1 MKLLTKHEEAFDD
14 TVEDAPQDT
23 SGAMTNSTL
32 DITKEQNANFAVDQ
46 DTQSSWIEHWIQILS
61 SMVHPDNVINVD
73 PTDIGSDLP
82 ESTGYNALEH
92 DNERDIIA
100 KAFAEDGF
108 KIKKA
113 ALVEANKPKDID
125 MTLPGLGEWKRG
137 LAAPSKRKRK
147 GFTVKAPPVHK
158 RKDDNSGHLILNT
171 NKIDKLKTHQV
182 SSSPFTGVSDYKVL
196 FGSEVS

>member
-1 MKLLTKHEEAFDD
+1 
-14 TVEDAPQDT
+14 
-23 SGAMTNSTL
+23 
-32 DITKEQNANFAVDQ
+32 
-46 DTQSSWIEHWIQILS
+46 
-61 SMVHPDNVINVD
+61 MVHPDNVINVD

-82 ESTGYNALEH
+82 ESMDYNALEH

-113 ALVEANKPKDID
+113 ALVVSKKPKDID
-125 MTLPGLGEWKRG
+125 MTLPGSGEWERG
-137 LAAPSKRKRK
+137 VAVPSKRKRK

-171 NKIDKLKTHQV
+171 NKNDKLKTHQV
-182 SSSPFTGVSDYKVL
+182 SSSPFTSVSDYEVL

>member
-1 MKLLTKHEEAFDD
+1 MKNLT
-14 TVEDAPQDT
+14 Q
-23 SGAMTNSTL
+23 
-32 DITKEQNANFAVDQ
+32 DITKKQKANFAVDQ
-46 DTQSSWIEHWIQILS
+46 DTQSSWKYPWIELHWIQIIS

-73 PTDIGSDLP
+73 PTDIRSDIP
-82 ESTGYNALEH
+82 ESKSMDYNALEH

-113 ALVEANKPKDID
+113 ALVVSKKPKDID
-125 MTLPGLGEWKRG
+125 MTLPGSGEWERG
-137 LAAPSKRKRK
+137 VAVPSKRKRK

-171 NKIDKLKTHQV
+171 NKNDKLKTHQV
-182 SSSPFTGVSDYKVL
+182 SSSPFTSRVCQTTR
-196 FGSEVS
+196 F